1 MTEHEKNTEQ
11 QILEA
16 AKTIFILKGFD
27 GARMQDI
34 ADEAGINKALLH
46 YYFRS
51 KEKLFDG
58 IFQMAFQHFMPKVTE
73 AMMQEMPF
81 PERIQLFASTY
92 IQMLQ
97 EHPQIPIF
105 VLHEINRNPERLV
118 ELFKGHGIKPEIF
131 MGIIMN
137 EITEGRMKP
146 IDPRHLM
153 TNIIALCIFPFAA
166 KPMLIR
172 LFFNNDEEQYQNF
185 IEERKKIIPEII
197 LKSIEYKGI

>member
-1 MTEHEKNTEQ
+1 MTELEKNTEQ

-16 AKTIFILKGFD
+16 AKKVFILKGFD

-58 IFQMAFQHFMPKVTE
+58 IFQMAFQQFMPKVNE

-81 PERIQLFASTY
+81 PDRIQLFATTY
-92 IQMLQ
+92 MQMLQ
-97 EHPQIPIF
+97 DNPQIPIF

-118 ELFKGHGIKPEIF
+118 EMFKGQGIKPEIF
-131 MGIIMN
+131 MKIIIR
-137 EITEGRMKP
+137 EINEGRMKP

-153 TNIIALCIFPFAA
+153 TNMIALCIFPFAA
-166 KPMLIR
+166 KPLLIK
-172 LFFNNDEEQYQNF
+172 LFFNNDEEHYQKF

-197 LKSIEYKGI
+197 LKSIEYKMF